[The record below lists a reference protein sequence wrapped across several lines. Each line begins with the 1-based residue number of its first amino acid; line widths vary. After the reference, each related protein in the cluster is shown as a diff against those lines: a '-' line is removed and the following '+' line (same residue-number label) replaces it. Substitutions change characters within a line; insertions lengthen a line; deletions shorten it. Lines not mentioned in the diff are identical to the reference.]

1 MGEERES
8 RSANTNRFS
17 PGARS
22 LLAGK
27 ARRLRT
33 TGVGISVVGVEPL
46 LLQAMAK
53 RTRAEEIREVLL
65 RAVEIRAI
73 GLALA
78 YRWCVSLMRENPYR
92 CQLIL
97 WSSAL
102 RRTFPVNL
110 YRNSF

>member
-22 LLAGK
+22 LLAIK

-46 LLQAMAK
+46 PQAMAK

-78 YRWCVSLMRENPYR
+78 YRWCINLMRGNP
-92 CQLIL
+92 
-97 WSSAL
+97 
-102 RRTFPVNL
+102 
-110 YRNSF
+110 